1 MSKTDNPQRELD
13 FNPPKPEK
21 RIVVFDLETRLSAD
35 EVGGWQN
42 THLMRIAVGVAHDSI
57 DDSYKVFYEEDADG
71 LLALLRS
78 ADLVVGFN
86 SAKFDYAVLSGYTDE
101 PLGSLPTFDILQE
114 IYKEHGFRVGLGNL
128 AENTLGVG
136 KSADGMQSLVWFRE
150 GKLDLVTDYCKQDVK
165 VTRDIFRFGL
175 ENGYLLYGKK
185 NGQKS
190 KLTVNWPAHGGR

>member
-13 FNPPKPEK
+13 FSPPKPEK

-35 EVGGWQN
+35 EVGGWNN

-86 SAKFDYAVLSGYTDE
+86 SAKFDYAVLSRYTDE
-101 PLGSLPTFDILQE
+101 PLSRLPTFDILQE
-114 IYKEHGFRVGLGNL
+114 IHKEHGFRVGLGNL

-185 NGQKS
+185 NGKKS
-190 KLTVNWPAHGGR
+190 KLTVNWVC

>member
-1 MSKTDNPQRELD
+1 MSNKSEPQLALD
-13 FNPPKPEK
+13 FNKPKPEK

-35 EVGGWQN
+35 EVGGWNN
-42 THLMRIAVGVAHDSI
+42 THLMRIAVGVAHDSL
-57 DDSYKVFYEEDADG
+57 DDTYKVFYEEDAAD
-71 LLALLRS
+71 LLALLKK

-86 SAKFDYAVLSGYTDE
+86 SAKFDYAVLSRYTDE
-101 PLGSLPTFDILQE
+101 PLSNLPTFDILLE

-136 KSADGMQSLVWFRE
+136 KSADGLQSLKWFKE

-165 VTRDIFRFGL
+165 VTLDIFRFGL

-185 NGQKS
+185 NGKQS
-190 KLTVNWPAHGGR
+190 KLTVTWPAYGGA